1 MDALHTLQ
9 NLFTLAFVVT
19 SMLGM
24 GLSLTVSQIFQP
36 LRNTMLVIRA
46 LAANFLVVPAIAFA
60 LSRLVPMNLSTQI
73 GLLLLG
79 TAAGA
84 PFLPKLALIAKAGAA
99 FAVGLMSLLM
109 IVTIGYLPLVLP
121 LLVPGV
127 SVNPGQIAVSL
138 IATMLTP
145 LIVGLFVKARWA
157 GVAAALQPTLAQIS
171 SVSLVLLLVLMLG
184 LNVKSVL
191 ALFGTGDILATLVF
205 IAISLGVGYVLGGP
219 GTDTRRVLG
228 LGTGQRNMAAT
239 FIIATANFA
248 NQPDVLAYLAAA
260 GLVGMIAMFPTA
272 AEFGRRA
279 VPTAIA
285 ADIPVSDQP

>member
-1 MDALHTLQ
+1 MDALRTLQ

-19 SMLGM
+19 SMLSM
-24 GLSLTVSQIFQP
+24 GLTLTVSQILQP
-36 LRNTMLVIRA
+36 LSNTMLVIRA

-60 LSRLVPMNLSTQI
+60 LSRLVPLNLSTQI

-109 IVTIGYLPLVLP
+109 IVSIGYLPLVLP

-127 SVNPGQIAVSL
+127 SINPGQIAVSL
-138 IATMLTP
+138 VVTMLIP

-191 ALFGTGDILATLVF
+191 ALFGTGDILATLAF

-219 GTDTRRVLG
+219 GTDTRRVLA
-228 LGTGQRNMAAT
+228 LGTGQRNVAAT

-260 GLVGMIAMFPTA
+260 ALVGMIVTFPTA

-279 VPTAIA
+279 RPTPIT

>member
-1 MDALHTLQ
+1 MDALRTLQ

-19 SMLGM
+19 SMLSM

-60 LSRLVPMNLSTQI
+60 LSRLVPLNLSTQI

-79 TAAGA
+79 AAAGA
-84 PFLPKLALIAKAGAA
+84 PFLPKLALIAKADAA

-127 SVNPGQIAVSL
+127 SINPGQIAVSL
-138 IATMLTP
+138 IVTMLTP

-184 LNVKSVL
+184 LNVTSVL

-219 GTDTRRVLG
+219 GTDTRRVLA

-248 NQPDVLAYLAAA
+248 DQPDVLAYLAAA
-260 GLVGMIAMFPTA
+260 GLVGMIATFPTA

-279 VPTAIA
+279 RPTAIA
-285 ADIPVSDQP
+285 ADLPTES